1 MKIALVC
8 THGGHLT
15 ETLQLLDAFEDH
27 EVFFATHHSARDDGL
42 QSIAPAY
49 FSKSI
54 GERPI
59 RIIFTIFWALYL
71 IMLEKPDVILSMGAE
86 IALPF
91 FFWGRLL
98 SIKTFFVESW
108 CRVESRSRT
117 GRIAYW
123 LVDEFWVQWE
133 SLLPLYG
140 SKAQFYGQII

>member
-15 ETLQLLDAFEDH
+15 ETIQLLDAFEGH
-27 EVFFATHHSARDDGL
+27 EVFFATHHSERDDDI

-49 FSKSI
+49 FSSSI
-54 GERPI
+54 GERPVQFI
-59 RIIFTIFWALYL
+59 YTIFWALNIL
-71 IMLEKPDVILSMGAE
+71 LHEKPDVIMSMGAE

-91 FFWGRLL
+91 FFWSGFF
-98 SIKTFFVESW
+98 SIKTIFIESW

-123 LVDEFWVQWE
+123 LADEFWVQWE
-133 SLLPLYG
+133 SLLPIYG
-140 SKAQFYGQII
+140 SKAQYKGQII